1 MPMLKRIGCFLCVM
15 FAAVSAPPAFAGPAQ
30 PPPTAPAAQRAQPT
44 GEEKPDEGIPVTSDL
59 VKRKC
64 GACHRA
70 DEKGRMSR
78 ISYRRTTPEG
88 WEQTIKRMITLNNL
102 TFEPAEARD
111 VLRYLADHHGLA
123 PEEAKPAAFEV
134 ERRQIEYTYAGDK
147 DTEQLCT
154 TCHSMGR
161 VIWQRRTKEEWTLL
175 LQMHRAIY
183 PGTDTVFRRA
193 AGRRQQTPQPGAPP
207 PDNRHPMDKAI
218 EHLSSALPLMSTEWA
233 AWSATMRPPQ
243 LQGRWAL
250 SGYQPGRGP
259 VFGQVVVTGQGDPN
273 SGEFTTE
280 TTFTYA
286 RGGQTVT
293 RRGRGLVY
301 TGFQWRGRSSGEG
314 TSFPIAGV
322 STDWREVLF
331 VDRDWRRAEGRWFTG
346 AYNELGLDVRLYRIG
361 ADPVVLGTAE
371 SMIKTGASR
380 QELHLFGANLSST
393 ASPAD
398 VNFGPG
404 VTVDRIVSATP
415 TQMVVS
421 VSVAPNATLGRRSVM
436 VAGATGDA
444 SVSVYNTVDFIKVRP
459 QSGIARLGA
468 GAAFQKQLQQFEAIA
483 YSKGPDGKPDT
494 KDDVELGLVDA
505 LWTIEEFTATFN
517 DDDKDF
523 VGEIDAETGLFT
535 PNVDGPNPKRKNNAN
550 NMGDVWVVAAY
561 PRNLGRDS
569 SSNARP
575 VKGRAHLL
583 VTVPAYIMFDQPEVA
598 R

>member
-1 MPMLKRIGCFLCVM
+1 MRTAISCVAWVM
-15 FAAVSAPPAFAGPAQ
+15 FAGLSAPAYAGAAQ
-30 PPPTAPAAQRAQPT
+30 PPPNQAAAPRAQAA
-44 GEEKPDEGIPVTSDL
+44 GQENADEGIPVTSDL

-64 GACHRA
+64 GSCHRA
-70 DEKGRMSR
+70 DEKGRMTR

-102 TFEPAEARD
+102 AVEPAEAKD

-134 ERRQIEYTYAGDK
+134 ERRQIEYTYPGDK
-147 DTEQLCT
+147 ETNELCT

-161 VIWQRRTKEEWTLL
+161 VLWQRRTKEEWSLL
-175 LQMHRAIY
+175 LEMHRAIY
-183 PGTDTVFRRA
+183 PGTDTVFRRSA
-193 AGRRQQTPQPGAPP
+193 SQRRQPATPGGPS

-218 EHLSSALPLMSTEWA
+218 DHLASAFPLTSAEWA

-243 LQGRWAL
+243 LRGRWGL

-259 VFGQVVVTGQGDPN
+259 IFGQVTIASEGDAN

-293 RRGRGLVY
+293 RRGRGVVY
-301 TGFQWRGRSSGEG
+301 TGFQWRGRSSGEA
-314 TSFPIAGV
+314 TAFPIAGV
-322 STDWREVLF
+322 STDWRETLS
-331 VDRDWRRAEGRWFTG
+331 VDPDWRRAEGRWFTG
-346 AYNELGLDVRLYRIG
+346 AYNELGIDVKLYRLG

-380 QELHLFGANLSST
+380 QELHLYGANLPAN

-404 VTVDRIVSATP
+404 VTVDRIVSSTP

-421 VSVAPNATLGRRSVM
+421 VSVAPNASAGRRSIK

-444 SVSVYNTVDFIKVRP
+444 SVSVFTTVDYIKVLP
-459 QSGIARLGA
+459 QAGIARLGG
-468 GAAFQKQLQQFEAIA
+468 GATAFQKQFQQFEAIG

-535 PNVDGPNPKRKNNAN
+535 PNIDGPNPKRKNSAN
-550 NMGDVWVVAAY
+550 NFGDVWVVAAY
-561 PRNLGRDS
+561 PRNLGRDTAA
-569 SSNARP
+569 NARP

-583 VTVPAYIMFDQPEVA
+583 VTVPAYIIFEQPGVA